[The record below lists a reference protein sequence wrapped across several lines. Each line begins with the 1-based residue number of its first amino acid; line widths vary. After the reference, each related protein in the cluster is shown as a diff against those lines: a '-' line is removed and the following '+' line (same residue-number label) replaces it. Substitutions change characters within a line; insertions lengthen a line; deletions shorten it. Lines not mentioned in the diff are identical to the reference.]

1 MLRRE
6 SKGPGMPPASG
17 DKRRPRKARSGT
29 SADRARL
36 VDYET
41 LARFRYELRRFQAF
55 SEAAANRSG
64 LTAHQHQ
71 ALLAIRGF
79 SSREPISVGDLAR
92 YLLIRHHTA
101 VELVDRM
108 VKLKILSRSVDARDG
123 RRVLVQLTKEGELR
137 LRRLSRVHLE
147 ELRAIGPTLTKILKL
162 FGRSEDVALP
172 L

>member
-1 MLRRE
+1 
-6 SKGPGMPPASG
+6 MPSASG
-17 DKRRPRKARSGT
+17 NKRRAKKVRSARSIK
-29 SADRARL
+29 SAKRGKA
-36 VDYET
+36 VDYDT

-64 LTAHQHQ
+64 LTAQQHQ

-108 VKLKILSRSVDARDG
+108 VKLKILSRSVDPRDA
-123 RRVLVQLTKEGELR
+123 RRVLVQLTREGERR
-137 LRRLSRVHLE
+137 LQRLSRIHLE

-162 FGRSEDVALP
+162 FGRP
-172 L
+172 

>member
-1 MLRRE
+1 
-6 SKGPGMPPASG
+6 MPSASG
-17 DKRRPRKARSGT
+17 AKRRPRKGRPAAPASRDS
-29 SADRARL
+29 L

-55 SEAAANRSG
+55 SEAAAHRSG

-79 SSREPISVGDLAR
+79 SSRGPISVGDLAR

-108 VKLKILSRSVDARDG
+108 VKLQILSRSVDARDG
-123 RRVLVQLTKEGELR
+123 RRVLVQLTSEGERR
-137 LRRLSRVHLE
+137 LQRLSRIHLG
-147 ELRAIGPTLTKILKL
+147 ELRAIGPTLTKILRL
-162 FGRSEDVALP
+162 FGRL
-172 L
+172 

>member
-1 MLRRE
+1 
-6 SKGPGMPPASG
+6 MPPASG

-147 ELRAIGPTLTKILKL
+147 ELRAIGPTLTKMLKL
-162 FGRSEDVALP
+162 FGRSEEIALP